1 MVAVALH
8 QLAVLLHKQGGLQL
22 HDDWKPW
29 FEPGPWPDRDPCPT
43 PFVHGWFREHKQY
56 PEGAADMVGYWAE
69 GRILGGVVLFD
80 RGASGNEEVSISVL
94 TDRATFSKLLADD
107 VMVLHSAARFIFSR
121 TATTSHFVS
130 TPLPTSRNTSSS
142 PCSQTLRA
150 YVRTSCLSLETW
162 ITVYE

>member
-22 HDDWKPW
+22 HDDWKLW
-29 FEPGPWPDRDPCPT
+29 IEGTWPDLERCPT
-43 PFVHGWFREHKQY
+43 PFVHGWFQEHKQY
-56 PEGAADMVGYWAE
+56 PEGVADMVGYWAE
-69 GRILGGVVLFD
+69 GRILGGVMLFD
-80 RGASGNEEVSISVL
+80 RGASGNEEVSTSVL
-94 TDRATFSKLLADD
+94 TDRVPFSKLLADD

-121 TATTSHFVS
+121 TASASHFVS
-130 TPLPTSRNTSSS
+130 MPLPTSRNTRSS

-150 YVRTSCLSLETW
+150 DIRTSCLSLETG